1 MDNPNL
7 SDCTPMDSAG
17 IVIRVDLVISMC
29 RHVVMWM
36 VLARRNSRSEIVS
49 LAEQQFRT

>member
-7 SDCTPMDSAG
+7 SDCTPMETAG
-17 IVIRVDLVISMC
+17 IVIRVDLVISLC

-36 VLARRNSRSEIVS
+36 VLARRNIRSEIVS
-49 LAEQQFRT
+49 LAEQLFRS